1 MFNLKNVSIP
11 LSVISTLMLP
21 ACSTSE
27 ATFGDKIQSESAAM
41 QAIGEDWNK
50 GAAMVLKGQDM
61 IAEGN
66 ELVEDGEELIEDGE
80 DLIDDG
86 KSMKEKGN
94 RKKSDGQSLIED
106 GEAKKRVAENR
117 YKAKSGQP

>member
-50 GAAMVLKGQDM
+50 GAAMVLKGRFS
-61 IAEGN
+61 I
-66 ELVEDGEELIEDGE
+66 VSI
-80 DLIDDG
+80 
-86 KSMKEKGN
+86 
-94 RKKSDGQSLIED
+94 
-106 GEAKKRVAENR
+106 
-117 YKAKSGQP
+117 